1 MFLDG
6 KNQYCENDYT
16 TQGNLQIQYYLYQ
29 ITYDI
34 CHRTRAKNFTMCIET
49 QKILNSQSNL
59 EEEKQLEESTCLAS
73 DYPTKLQESR
83 QYGTGTKIEI
93 QLNGT
98 RQKAQRQIHV
108 SMDTLFLTKEARL
121 YNGEKTA
128 SSISGAGKTE
138 QLHAKHI

>member
-29 ITYDI
+29 ITYGI

-93 QLNGT
+93 
-98 RQKAQRQIHV
+98 
-108 SMDTLFLTKEARL
+108 
-121 YNGEKTA
+121 
-128 SSISGAGKTE
+128 
-138 QLHAKHI
+138 

>member
-29 ITYDI
+29 ITYGI